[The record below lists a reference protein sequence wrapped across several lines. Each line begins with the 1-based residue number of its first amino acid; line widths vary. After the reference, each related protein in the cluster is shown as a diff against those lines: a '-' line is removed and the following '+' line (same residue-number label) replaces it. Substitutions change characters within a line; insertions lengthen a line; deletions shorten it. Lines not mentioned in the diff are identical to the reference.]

1 LGCGEP
7 GATTVVPL
15 RVHTLANCGL
25 PPELSRENL
34 ELLALGDFAATN
46 DSAEVLPLERRGA
59 ALKFPVATRAVE
71 ARVSNGVTAFAGYAE
86 RRQNAGVDVLL
97 WPERATCVVW
107 RPDGAQGYPGPHGGQ
122 ALGYAAGSGVVLA
135 AGGNDALVSDAI
147 VGALSFD
154 VATGELKSVDT
165 SDDGVLREPRAFA
178 TVTQFGERLLVAGG
192 EHPVFGVPEADIEPH
207 ATAEVFDP
215 KLGRF
220 SGEVIQLRST
230 RTRHAA
236 LTLDDG
242 RTLLIGG
249 RTRVGATSIA
259 QYQLEIV
266 DSKQN
271 RASVADAIAARIEP
285 RALRLTDGR
294 IFVGG
299 GIGLDGS
306 LTQPVAQWL
315 TADAQL
321 DDTQASSDLA
331 PRFDRAFVA
340 TAGGGVLAV
349 GGCED
354 RPATSAEDAAA
365 CAACGHGCVPL
376 DANFDTKYDAWWIDQ
391 DGAVTEVPLDGISAP
406 RPILLPGSDGR
417 PWLVAADAKAPEKPQ
432 LYRFNPWLDP
442 PVFEPTTVA
451 SGARLPTPGMPE
463 PLALGPDAFVWIDD
477 SEGQGQLLGLRL
489 GTRNRYTQDLSLV
502 LAADQFAPE
511 IPRHLVPDRALGDA
525 VSYDGKLTLGNPNV
539 TVLVADADYADVTIK
554 LQLRGGD
561 LPVVLLGT
569 TPLGGAECPWPDGEQ
584 IGGEADLPTILRHGA
599 QAQLRF
605 HGGAQAC
612 AVAPGRLQLAV
623 RAGDGVTTIA
633 ELDVE
638 RGVRLP

>member
-1 LGCGEP
+1 MGCGEP
-7 GATTVVPL
+7 GATAVLPV

-25 PPELSRENL
+25 PPELARGNL

-46 DSAEVLPLERRGA
+46 ESAEILPLERRGA
-59 ALKFPVATRAVE
+59 ALKFPVATQAVE
-71 ARVSNGVTAFAGYAE
+71 AHVGNSLTAFAGYAE

-107 RPDGAQGYPGPHGGQ
+107 QPDGAQGYPGPHGGQ
-122 ALGYAAGSGVVLA
+122 ALGYAVASGVVLA
-135 AGGNDALVSDAI
+135 AGGSDALVSDAI

-154 VATGELKSVDT
+154 VATGELTSVDT

-192 EHPVFGVPEADIEPH
+192 EHPVFGVPDADIEPH

-220 SGEVIQLRST
+220 SGEVIQLRNT

-236 LTLDDG
+236 LTLEDG
-242 RTLLIGG
+242 RTLLVGG

-266 DSKQN
+266 DPKQK

-299 GIGLDGS
+299 GTGLDGS
-306 LTQPVAQWL
+306 LTKPVAQWL
-315 TADAQL
+315 TKQAHL
-321 DDTQASSDLA
+321 EDTQASSSLA

-354 RPATSAEDAAA
+354 RPAISEQDAAK

-376 DANFDTKYDAWWIDQ
+376 GDEYDAWWLDR
-391 DGAVTEVPLDGISAP
+391 DGVASEVDVDGISAP

-417 PWLVAADAKAPEKPQ
+417 PWLVAADARTPEKPQ
-432 LYRFNPWLDP
+432 LFRFNPWAEKP
-442 PVFEPTTVA
+442 TFEPVTVA
-451 SGARLPTPGMPE
+451 SEVRLPGPGMPE

-477 SEGQGQLLGLRL
+477 SEGQGQLMGLRL
-489 GTRNRYTQDLSLV
+489 GTRNRYTQDLALV
-502 LAADQFAPE
+502 LLSDPVDPTRPE
-511 IPRHLVPDRALGDA
+511 HLVPDHPLGDDT
-525 VSYDGKLTLGNPNV
+525 SYDGALTLRDPAV
-539 TVLVADADYADVTIK
+539 TVFEADVDYADVT
-554 LQLRGGD
+554 LRVHLRGAQ
-561 LPVVLLGT
+561 LPRLLLGRT
-569 TPLGGAECPWPDGEQ
+569 LLGAEDCPWPDGGET
-584 IGGEADLPTILRHGA
+584 GGDADLPTLLRRGG
-599 QAQLRF
+599 QAELRF
-605 HGGAQAC
+605 HGGRRAC
-612 AVAPGRLQLAV
+612 QVEPGRLALGV
-623 RAGDGVTTIA
+623 RAGDGVTIIT
-633 ELDVE
+633 ELDVQ
-638 RGVRLP
+638 RGVHAP

>member
-1 LGCGEP
+1 MGCGEP
-7 GATTVVPL
+7 GAALVVPL
-15 RVHTLANCGL
+15 RVHTLSNCGL
-25 PPELSRENL
+25 PPELAHGNL
-34 ELLALGDFAATN
+34 ALLALGDFAATN
-46 DSAEVLPLERRGA
+46 ESAEILPLERRGA

-71 ARVSNGVTAFAGYAE
+71 ARVGNAVTAFTGYAE
-86 RRQNAGVDVLL
+86 RRQTSDLDVLL

-107 RPDGAQGYPGPHGGQ
+107 HPNGAQGYPGPHGGQ
-122 ALGYAAGSGVVLA
+122 ALGYAVDSGIILA

-154 VATGELKSVDT
+154 VATGDLKSVDT

-178 TVTQFGERLLVAGG
+178 TVTQFGEQLLVAGG
-192 EHPVFGVPEADIEPH
+192 EQPVFGVPDADIEPH
-207 ATAEVFDP
+207 ATAEVYDP

-266 DSKQN
+266 DPKAK
-271 RASVADAIAARIEP
+271 RASVAAAIAPRIEP

-299 GIGLDGS
+299 GVGVDGS

-315 TADAQL
+315 TSEAHL
-321 DDTQASSDLA
+321 DDTVSSDLP

-340 TAGGGVLAV
+340 TTGGGVLAV

-354 RPATSAEDAAA
+354 RPAISDKDAER

-376 DANFDTKYDAWWIDQ
+376 SEGSDAYDAWWVDR
-391 DGAVTEVPLDGISAP
+391 DGVATFVPLDGISAP

-417 PWLVAADAKAPEKPQ
+417 PWLVAADATAPDDPR
-432 LYRFNPWLDP
+432 LFRFNPWLKP
-442 PVFEPTTVA
+442 PGFEPV
-451 SGARLPTPGMPE
+451 SVSNSVRLPAPGMPQ

-477 SEGQGQLLGLRL
+477 SDGQGQLLGLRL
-489 GTRNRYTQDLSLV
+489 GTRNRYAQDLALV
-502 LAADQFAPE
+502 LLSDPAD
-511 IPRHLVPDRALGDA
+511 PRRPAHLVPDRRLTDA
-525 VSYDGKLTLGNPNV
+525 TSYDGALTLSDPLM
-539 TVLVADADYADVTIK
+539 TVGVADTDYADVT
-554 LQLRGGD
+554 LRLHLLGAQK
-561 LPVVLLGT
+561 PIVVLGQ
-569 TPLGGAECPWPDGEQ
+569 TPLGGEDCPWPEGDET
-584 IGGEADLPTILRHGA
+584 GGGLDLPLISRHGA
-599 QAQLRF
+599 QAELRF
-605 HGGAQAC
+605 HGGTQDCQVEA
-612 AVAPGRLQLAV
+612 GRLSLGV
-623 RAGDGVTTIA
+623 RAGDGVTIITQI
-633 ELDVE
+633 DVQ
-638 RGVRLP
+638 RGVDLP

>member
-1 LGCGEP
+1 ML
-7 GATTVVPL
+7 PL

-25 PPELSRENL
+25 PPGLSHGNL

-46 DSAEVLPLERRGA
+46 ESAEVLPLERRGA

-71 ARVSNGVTAFAGYAE
+71 AHVGDGATAFAGYAE
-86 RRQNAGVDVLL
+86 RRQSAGLDVLL
-97 WPERATCVVW
+97 WPEQATCVVW
-107 RPDGAQGYPGPHGGQ
+107 QPDGAQGYPGPHGGQ
-122 ALGYAAGSGVVLA
+122 ALGYAPGSGIVLA

-154 VATGELKSVDT
+154 VATGKLKTVDT

-178 TVTQFGERLLVAGG
+178 TVTQFGEQLLVAGG
-192 EHPVFGVPEADIEPH
+192 EQPVFGVPEADVEPH

-242 RTLLIGG
+242 RTLLVGG

-266 DSKQN
+266 DPKQK
-271 RASVADAIAARIEP
+271 RASVADAIAPRIEP
-285 RALRLTDGR
+285 HALRLTDGR

-299 GIGLDGS
+299 GVGLDGS
-306 LTQPVAQWL
+306 LTEPVAQWL
-315 TADAQL
+315 TKDAHL
-321 DDTQASSDLA
+321 DDTAVSSDVA

-354 RPATSAEDAAA
+354 RPATSDQDAAA

-376 DANFDTKYDAWWIDQ
+376 ADGYDAWWIDR
-391 DGAVTEVPLDGISAP
+391 DGAATRVGLNGISAP

-417 PWLVAADAKAPEKPQ
+417 PWLVAATANTPEKPQ
-432 LYRFNPWLDP
+432 LFRFNPWLFP
-442 PVFEPTTVA
+442 PGFEPAAAA
-451 SGARLPTPGMPE
+451 SGERLPQPGMPQPISLE
-463 PLALGPDAFVWIDD
+463 PDAFVWIDD
-477 SEGQGQLLGLRL
+477 SDGRGQLLGLRL
-489 GTRNRYTQDLSLV
+489 GTRNRYAQDLALV
-502 LAADQFAPE
+502 LLSDPVDLTRPA
-511 IPRHLVPDRALGDA
+511 HLVPDRHPAARD
-525 VSYDGKLTLGNPNV
+525 VSYDGRLTLSDPAV
-539 TVLVADADYADVTIK
+539 TVVVADADYADVTV
-554 LQLRGGD
+554 RVHRHGAP
-561 LPVVLLGT
+561 LPILLLGQT
-569 TPLGGAECPWPDGEQ
+569 LLGGADCPWPDGNET
-584 IGGEADLPTILRHGA
+584 GDDADLPTLLRRGTEA
-599 QAQLRF
+599 ELRF
-605 HGGAQAC
+605 HGGGQAC
-612 AVAPGRLQLAV
+612 RVEPGRLPLGV
-623 RAGDGVTTIA
+623 RAGDGVTIIT
-633 ELDVE
+633 ELDVQ
-638 RGVRLP
+638 RGVHLP